1 MVKPMSSW
9 HSIITLILAL
19 ALTTGCATQTSS
31 TPASAKA
38 ATSQSAL
45 EPIPPNKDNDLRLFY
60 ADGRIAMGSAA
71 LGKMTTDANLTLWLA
86 GNQFFAMEDV
96 VHAFQKAHPEAG
108 NVGLITL
115 PPGIILNA
123 INKGGWTYGGKEYRM
138 QPDIYASVQLGHL
151 QKLKTSGKMDQYMTY
166 THNALTL
173 AVAKGNPKHIKG
185 IDDLGRSDLNV
196 MLPNPIDEGI
206 MIFYAKKVLTEHGL
220 WEKITGGK
228 KECKACRPV
237 PNVYFTTVHHRE
249 IPAGIK
255 AGTVDVGI
263 VWETEVKHALEENN
277 PIEAVSLPPKDSLID
292 EVSYVTGML
301 TTSGH
306 PAAAQQYLNFLQSDA
321 GQEAY
326 AEFGFLKATK
336 TELALRPIP

>member
-1 MVKPMSSW
+1 MSSRF
-9 HSIITLILAL
+9 SNISLILIL

-31 TPASAKA
+31 TPANSKA
-38 ATSQSAL
+38 VASQSAL
-45 EPIPPNKDNDLRLFY
+45 ESIPPNKDNDLRLFY
-60 ADGRIAMGSAA
+60 ADGRIVKGSAA
-71 LGKMTTDANLTLWLA
+71 LEKMPADANLTLWLA

-96 VHAFQKAHPEAG
+96 VHAFQKNHPEVG

-115 PPGIILNA
+115 PPGIILKA

-138 QPDIYASVQLGHL
+138 QPDIYASVQIGHL

-173 AVAKGNPKHIKG
+173 AVAQGNPKHIKG
-185 IDDLGRSDLNV
+185 IDDLGRSDLSV

-206 MIFYAKKVLTEHGL
+206 MTFYAKKVITEHGL

-263 VWETEVKHALEENN
+263 VWETEIKHALEEHN
-277 PIEAVSLPPKDSLID
+277 PIEEVSLPAKDSLID
-292 EVSYVTGML
+292 EVAYVTGML

-306 PAAAQQYLNFLQSDA
+306 KAAAQQYLSFLQSDA
-321 GQEAY
+321 GQEIY
-326 AEFGFLKATK
+326 AQFGFLKAANA
-336 TELALRPIP
+336 ELKLRVIP